1 MITPTHEELVSRAAS
16 LFPDST
22 ATHTDF
28 PTWRKNV
35 FEHFREWWGD
45 LPALT
50 RLGHAYQLAARGVCL
65 TREPYASWWRHL
77 CDVDLPAAQARWEER
92 GLL

>member
-1 MITPTHEELVSRAAS
+1 MPHDLLVSRAAA
-16 LFPDST
+16 LFPDSPT
-22 ATHTDF
+22 THTDF
-28 PTWRKNV
+28 PTWRKAILQQFND
-35 FEHFREWWGD
+35 WWGD
-45 LPALT
+45 LHHKT
-50 RLGHAYQLAARGVCL
+50 RLLNAYQLAAQGASL